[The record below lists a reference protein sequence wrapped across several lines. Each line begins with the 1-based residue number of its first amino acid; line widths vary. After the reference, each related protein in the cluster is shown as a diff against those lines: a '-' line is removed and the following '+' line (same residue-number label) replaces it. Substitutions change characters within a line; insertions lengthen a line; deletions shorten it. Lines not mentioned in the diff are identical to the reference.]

1 MRELIIDMADIVFM
15 HVENEV
21 RFIQIWIPFFFDI
34 TDIRIVIVAVAVIV
48 VITRIDSV
56 MIIIVDPREF
66 TALLT

>member
-21 RFIQIWIPFFFDI
+21 RFIHIWIPFFFDI
-34 TDIRIVIVAVAVIV
+34 TDIRIVIVTVAVIV